1 MTIRISKA
9 IFLDRDGVILVEKDF
24 ISDISQLEYIPK
36 AIEALNLIPAEYL
49 KIIISNQSGIGRGY
63 FTASQVDKFNK
74 ALVVDLKKKGV
85 LIDKIYY
92 CPHSPDD
99 NCECRK
105 PKTGLFDLAHRQF
118 DINYT
123 KSWMIGDKSSDIQA
137 GKNIGASTIQVLTG
151 YAGREP
157 GALKVK
163 ADFVTLNLFE
173 AVEIII
179 NER

>member
-1 MTIRISKA
+1 MAIRFRSA

-24 ISDISQLEYIPK
+24 ISDITQLEYIPK
-36 AIEALNLIPAEYL
+36 AIEALKLIPAEYL

-63 FTASQVDKFNK
+63 FTADRVDKFNK

-85 LIDKIYY
+85 FIDKIYY

-105 PKTGLFDLAHRQF
+105 PKTGLFDLACRQF
-118 DINYT
+118 DIDCA

-151 YAGREP
+151 YAGQEH
-157 GALKVK
+157 GALKVR
-163 ADFVTLNLFE
+163 ADFIAENLYE